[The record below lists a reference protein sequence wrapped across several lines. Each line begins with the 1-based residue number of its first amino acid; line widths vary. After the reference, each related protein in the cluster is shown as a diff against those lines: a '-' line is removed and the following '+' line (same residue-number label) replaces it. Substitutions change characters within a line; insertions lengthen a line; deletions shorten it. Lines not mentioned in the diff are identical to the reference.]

1 MCRVGVVALCRV
13 RHGGMEDHRAE
24 FQSSFLAKGIP
35 CVEVQVHLRKVLR
48 RLRVE
53 ANLFQ

>member
-35 CVEVQVHLRKVLR
+35 CVEVQVHLHKVLR

-53 ANLFQ
+53 ANLSR